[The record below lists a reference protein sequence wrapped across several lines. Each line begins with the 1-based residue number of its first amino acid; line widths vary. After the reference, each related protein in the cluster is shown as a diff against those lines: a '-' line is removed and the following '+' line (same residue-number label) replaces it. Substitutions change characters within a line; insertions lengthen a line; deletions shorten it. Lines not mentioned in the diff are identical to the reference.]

1 MIKQHLTYLMTAV
14 LFSALL
20 FLSACGN
27 DAKATT
33 MKLAGTQ
40 GTVDVA
46 DAKEEAVALIEN
58 LPLYSGYQVG
68 TQADSYAWINLD
80 DTKLTKLDMD
90 SAVHIQKSGSDLE
103 MIVDRGSLFF
113 HITEPL
119 SDETLSIRTSTM
131 VVGIR
136 GTMGWV
142 DATDPGRM
150 KVFLLEGTVEVS
162 ADGGSDTKEAAQTA
176 TVTAGQMAEVSLSD
190 GKTEI
195 TVSGFQK
202 TEIPAFVMEET
213 MKLDAAVQ
221 EELYASLAPDGTE
234 AGAERDPDET
244 EAGAERNPDETE
256 AGAER
261 NLDETEAAGADP
273 GGTEDAGTADPD
285 ETEDD
290 ANGDDGEQTR
300 LWIERNSGG
309 IIPAI
314 HSFDWSDGILMLEM
328 YHVVA
333 DSRDTREY
341 SVPEDCIWAKSGGF
355 ADHPEMGEMAT
366 YVEEAVSYEEFKE
379 WFDARIAAFEAEHPG
394 EDLPYSI
401 VISEKDDIVV
411 AVFVYER

>member
-1 MIKQHLTYLMTAV
+1 MTV
-14 LFSALL
+14 ILSSALL
-20 FLSACGN
+20 FLAACGN
-27 DAKATT
+27 GAKATT

-46 DAKEEAVALIEN
+46 DAKEDVVALIEN

-103 MIVDRGSLFF
+103 LIVDRGNLFF

-136 GTMGWV
+136 GTMGRG

-150 KVFLLEGTVEVS
+150 RIFLLEGTVEVS
-162 ADGGSDTKEAAQTA
+162 AEGGNDTKDAAQTA
-176 TVTAGQMAEVSLSD
+176 TVTAGQMAEVSLSG

-195 TVSGFQK
+195 TVNGFQK

-221 EELYASLAPDGTE
+221 EELYASLDPDGTE
-234 AGAERDPDET
+234 GAAEREPDETETGEERDPDET
-244 EAGAERNPDETE
+244 ETGGAAPDE
-256 AGAER
+256 
-261 NLDETEAAGADP
+261 
-273 GGTEDAGTADPD
+273 TEDAGTADPD
-285 ETEDD
+285 ETEDAGTADPDETKDD

-300 LWIERNSGG
+300 QWIGHNSGG
-309 IIPAI
+309 IIPAVQ
-314 HSFDWSDGILMLEM
+314 SFDWSDGILTLEM
-328 YHVVA
+328 YYRGCHL
-333 DSRDTREY
+333 
-341 SVPEDCIWAKSGGF
+341 C
-355 ADHPEMGEMAT
+355 
-366 YVEEAVSYEEFKE
+366 
-379 WFDARIAAFEAEHPG
+379 
-394 EDLPYSI
+394 L
-401 VISEKDDIVV
+401 
-411 AVFVYER
+411 